1 MTLSENEYASK
12 DDSEL
17 FQAIKT
23 MKWPLVETLLQERP
37 ELAREPD
44 EYGNMPLHSAIGFK
58 CPDLVLLKVLD
69 AHPGACRIHGTDD
82 WLPLHIAAMWG
93 VSTTVMEALI
103 LTHPDGLDDSGQS
116 TNNKGRSPR
125 HFSTRFQHNQ
135 ELLERSTEE
144 WKKLPNRYPL

>member
-58 CPDLVLLKVLD
+58 CPEKGVE
-69 AHPGACRIHGTDD
+69 
-82 WLPLHIAAMWG
+82 LHAILNGRFFVIASLSCVG
-93 VSTTVMEALI
+93 VV
-103 LTHPDGLDDSGQS
+103 PVFDSGVTIASVYRKRQLS
-116 TNNKGRSPR
+116 FVE
-125 HFSTRFQHNQ
+125 HFCEIPSVR
-135 ELLERSTEE
+135 ELFFER
-144 WKKLPNRYPL
+144 